1 MSDLEILDN
10 IIPLKF
16 QNEIKETINSNNFQW
31 YFYNSVFGENEIMNP
46 KNKKITETPGIVH
59 TIFMLPQ
66 KINSGH
72 YKMCLKLL
80 HYVRNYKK
88 FELKDILR
96 IRIRRTLQTVNHS
109 FEKHNI
115 PHVDLDE
122 ADNYKSLIYY
132 VEDSDGDTVLFNDKW
147 NKGDPTALD
156 TKNLNE
162 YKRISPKQGR
172 CVMFNGHVFHAGNN
186 PINYVKRTVINLDF
200 KIK

>member
-147 NKGDPTALD
+147 NNGDPTALD

-162 YKRISPKQGR
+162 CKRISPKQGR